1 MRTRGVP
8 PGGSTSGVRPR
19 LSDRIDGRSLD
30 SPPPLLAGDC
40 WWRSAG
46 SFLIYKR
53 WVAPSLVVIGGP
65 LTGARFPLTEPN
77 TAVGRDPGNVVVL
90 NDSSVSP
97 HHCVLRWD
105 GRDLTIRDLDRMNPC
120 FVNGLPAT
128 TQPLAD
134 GDQIQ
139 VGGSILLLSTKD
151 PCDVSAGALV
161 RIEEGPELAGST
173 IVLRREDVLVGT
185 SGQIASAARLSRDLA
200 ALIRISAAVNGVRGL
215 VALERPLIALI
226 ADVVPADRGALVLRG
241 QQGTDIDSA
250 VGWSRARAGAHGMPV
265 SRPILERVLHDIVG
279 VLSNGPSRE
288 SSGAGAPG
296 VNRSMLAAPLFA
308 FDKAIGA
315 IVLESDGNR
324 FDEGHLRLLLAVGGV
339 AGTALEQARHIE
351 SLESENRRLQAE
363 LHLDYNMMGESA
375 PMQELYRRIA
385 RVAPTES
392 TVLITGESG
401 TGKELVARAIHRHST
416 RARGPFVAINSAAI
430 TETLLESELFG
441 HERGAF
447 TGAVAQKKGK
457 LESADGGTVFL
468 DEVGEL
474 SLALQAKL
482 LRALQEREFE
492 RVGGTKGIRVDFRLI
507 AATNR
512 DLEAAIADG
521 AFRRDLYYRLNV
533 VSLATPQLRDRRDD
547 IPLLAAAFA
556 RRHAAKTRRVVSGF
570 SPEALACLMA
580 HDWPGNVRE
589 LDNAVEHAVVL
600 GSTAQILPEDLP
612 DVVAEASAAGPSSGV
627 TTTGLFHDA
636 VKLAKRDLIM
646 RAVERAGGNYT
657 AAARL
662 LGLHPNYL
670 HRLINNLQLKAA
682 LKHAHDR

>member
-1 MRTRGVP
+1 
-8 PGGSTSGVRPR
+8 
-19 LSDRIDGRSLD
+19 
-30 SPPPLLAGDC
+30 
-40 WWRSAG
+40 
-46 SFLIYKR
+46 
-53 WVAPSLVVIGGP
+53 VAPSLIVIGGP
-65 LTGARFPLTEPN
+65 LTGARFPLSESN
-77 TAVGRDPGNVVVL
+77 TPVGRDPDNAVVL
-90 NDSSVSP
+90 SDSSVSP

-105 GRDLTIRDLDRMNPC
+105 GRHVTIGDLDRVNPT
-120 FVNGLPAT
+120 FVNGLPAQ

-139 VGGSILLLSTKD
+139 IGGTTFLLSAKD
-151 PCDVSAGALV
+151 HSDVSAGALIV
-161 RIEEGPELAGST
+161 VEEGPELAASA
-173 IVLRREDVLVGT
+173 IVLRREDMLVGT
-185 SGQIASAARLSRDLA
+185 WRETASAERLSRDLM
-200 ALIRISAAVNGVRGL
+200 ALIRICAAVNAVRGL
-215 VALERPLIALI
+215 VALERPLIELI
-226 ADVVPADRGALVLRG
+226 ADVVPADRGALVLAGER
-241 QQGTDIDSA
+241 GTDIDSA
-250 VGWSRARAGAHGMPV
+250 VGWSRGSRGPHEMPV
-265 SRPILERVLHDIVG
+265 SRPILERVLRDLVG
-279 VLSNGPSRE
+279 ILSDGPSRK

-296 VNRSMLAAPLFA
+296 VSRSVLAAPLFA
-308 FDKAIGA
+308 FDKPIGA
-315 IVLESDGNR
+315 IVLESDANR
-324 FDEGHLRLLLAVGGV
+324 FDEGHLRLVMAVGAV
-339 AGTALEQARHIE
+339 AATALEQARHIE
-351 SLESENRRLQAE
+351 ALEGENRRLQTE
-363 LHLDYNMMGESA
+363 LHLDDNMMGESA

-401 TGKELVARAIHRHST
+401 TGKELVARAIHRNSR
-416 RARGPFVAINSAAI
+416 RARGPFVAINAAAI

-447 TGAVAQKKGK
+447 TGAFAQKKGK

-492 RVGGTKGIRVDFRLI
+492 RVGGTRGIRVDFRLI

-533 VSLATPQLRDRRDD
+533 VSLTTPRLRDRRDD
-547 IPLLAAAFA
+547 IPMLAAAFA

-570 SPEALACLMA
+570 SAEALACLIA

-612 DVVAEASAAGPSSGV
+612 DVIAEASASGLPSGA
-627 TTTGLFHDA
+627 TTPGRFHEA
-636 VKLAKRDLIM
+636 VKVAKRDLIM
-646 RAVERAGGNYT
+646 RAVEGAGGNYT

-670 HRLINNLQLKAA
+670 HRLITNLQLKAA